1 MIRFLVN
8 RLLGMAVVLFLV
20 CLFTY
25 VIFFVLS
32 PDPAVQICGKNCTP
46 EAIDQIRANLG
57 LDRPFWA
64 QFWTFLT
71 GLFTGRTYGTG
82 ANAIECAAPCLG
94 YSFQT
99 SQPVT
104 DMILQRLPVSATVA
118 IGAAVLW
125 LLAGVSAGLLSA
137 VKEGRFADR
146 FITGLT
152 LTGMSIPNYVLALS
166 LQFLLV
172 VTLGWLPFP
181 QAVPFSED
189 PAQWFANF
197 LMPWIVLS
205 IGAAA
210 VYTRLT
216 RANVIETLQENY
228 VRTAR
233 AKGLSPGLVWRR
245 HALRP
250 ALTPIVTIFGM
261 DFAGLLGGALI
272 TETVFGL
279 NGVGKLAADS
289 ITKNDQPVIMG
300 VTLLAAFLVVVGN
313 MVVDLL
319 YTAIDP
325 RVRVGSAT

>member
-1 MIRFLVN
+1 MIRFLAN
-8 RLLGMAVVLFLV
+8 RLLGMVVVLLLV
-20 CLFTY
+20 CLFTFL
-25 VIFFVLS
+25 IFFVLS

-46 EAIDQIRANLG
+46 EAIDQLRENLG
-57 LDRPFWA
+57 LNEPFWT
-64 QFWTFLT
+64 QLWTFLS
-71 GLFTGRTYGTG
+71 GLVAGRTYGTG
-82 ANAIECAAPCLG
+82 PNAIECAAPCLG

-99 SQPVT
+99 SQPVFE
-104 DMILQRLPVSATVA
+104 MMAQRMPVSATVA
-118 IGAAVLW
+118 VGAAVLW
-125 LLAGVSAGLLSA
+125 LLVGVSAGLVGA
-137 VKEGRFADR
+137 VREGKFADR
-146 FITGLT
+146 FITGLS

-181 QAVPFSED
+181 HAVIFTED
-189 PAQWFANF
+189 PGQWFANY

-205 IGAAA
+205 VGAAA
-210 VYTRLT
+210 VYSRIT

-250 ALTPIVTIFGM
+250 ALTPVVTMFGM

-279 NGVGKLAADS
+279 NGIGKMAADS

-313 MVVDLL
+313 LVVDLL

-325 RVRVGSAT
+325 RVRVGSSA